1 MGAIEKLQALA
12 DKIRTIEKDKVTI
25 GVDSSSLDKLYK
37 AITKLTSDISELFK
51 NTSSA
56 SQAELNNMWK
66 TIAASANRLSPVFEE
81 LKDTGVTAF
90 VELADEAKNT
100 LSSLDNYSTAPLM
113 QEFDSLKTTVGDTFS
128 DLSGVIKSALK
139 EGINEAKQ
147 EIDNIAI
154 ALRSLE
160 NIDLSGFSKKF
171 VEMMQ
176 AVAEQSIRAVD
187 SISDRL
193 DALNGKTVT
202 VTVKVVENKG

>member
-147 EIDNIAI
+147 EID
-154 ALRSLE
+154 
-160 NIDLSGFSKKF
+160 LSGFSKKF

-202 VTVKVVENKG
+202 VTVKVVEKKG

>member
-202 VTVKVVENKG
+202 VTVKVVEKKG

>member
-1 MGAIEKLQALA
+1 
-12 DKIRTIEKDKVTI
+12 
-25 GVDSSSLDKLYK
+25 
-37 AITKLTSDISELFK
+37 
-51 NTSSA
+51 
-56 SQAELNNMWK
+56 
-66 TIAASANRLSPVFEE
+66 
-81 LKDTGVTAF
+81 
-90 VELADEAKNT
+90 
-100 LSSLDNYSTAPLM
+100 
-113 QEFDSLKTTVGDTFS
+113 
-128 DLSGVIKSALK
+128 
-139 EGINEAKQ
+139 EAKQ

-202 VTVKVVENKG
+202 VTVKVVEKKG

>member
-128 DLSGVIKSALK
+128 DLSGVIKSALN
-139 EGINEAKQ
+139 EGIREAKQ

-202 VTVKVVENKG
+202 VTVKVVEKKG

>member
-113 QEFDSLKTTVGDTFS
+113 QEFESLKTTVGDTFS

-202 VTVKVVENKG
+202 VTVKVVEKKG